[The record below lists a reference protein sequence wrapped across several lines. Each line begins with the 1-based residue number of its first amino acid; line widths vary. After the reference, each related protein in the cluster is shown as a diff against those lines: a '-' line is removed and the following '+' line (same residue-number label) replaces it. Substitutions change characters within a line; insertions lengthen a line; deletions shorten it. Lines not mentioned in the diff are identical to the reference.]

1 MKPVYWLLLA
11 EISFFYIY
19 VSSIV
24 AGISYLLIPDATLNL
39 FAIFALIVAWLLNDY
54 ITYIFVKNKV
64 TAEDLLGES

>member
-24 AGISYLLIPDATLNL
+24 AGISYLLFPDAALNL
-39 FAIFALIVAWLLNDY
+39 FAIFALIVAWYLNHY
-54 ITYIFVKNKV
+54 ITYLFIKYKV
-64 TAEDLLGES
+64 TSQDLLGES